1 MPGSLT
7 TPGCLCTR
15 VDVLGMLPS
24 ANTTAS
30 APGIILSRLNGWPM
44 HSPTDASPL
53 ASRPAMHGSGSMW
66 FAIPSS
72 CRTFTD
78 YSLPASRRT
87 VFDII
92 RDGAK
97 CHPANLMV
105 PAFFL
110 DRPKPCGP
118 LSKGRWQGPLSRL
131 AAFRPPEPVET
142 RAQPSSRKM
151 NTSEYAPSTRGPR
164 LSSPR
169 PPANAS
175 VPERRLRPNERPA
188 N

>member
-1 MPGSLT
+1 MRTSVACPPLVSRGISRFPRKERLHMPGSLT

-87 VFDII
+87 AFDSAIETAEVG
-92 RDGAK
+92 RS
-97 CHPANLMV
+97 
-105 PAFFL
+105 
-110 DRPKPCGP
+110 P
-118 LSKGRWQGPLSRL
+118 LQDLL
-131 AAFRPPEPVET
+131 T
-142 RAQPSSRKM
+142 AQP
-151 NTSEYAPSTRGPR
+151 AV
-164 LSSPR
+164 LI
-169 PPANAS
+169 
-175 VPERRLRPNERPA
+175 
-188 N
+188 